1 MSLSLLILLII
12 LNFSDFTQLLNE
24 LFSEN
29 PEILTERKKRITEKY
44 YYELQNE
51 KDDKLTDIINN
62 KSKYKIEYV
71 LAAQKLIEE
80 RRIK

>member
-1 MSLSLLILLII
+1 MILLII